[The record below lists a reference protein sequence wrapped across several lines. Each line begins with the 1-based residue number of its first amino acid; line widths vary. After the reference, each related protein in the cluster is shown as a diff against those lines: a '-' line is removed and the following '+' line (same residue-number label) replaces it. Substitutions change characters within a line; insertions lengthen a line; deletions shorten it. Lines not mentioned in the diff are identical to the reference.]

1 MDSTLLLNLGITV
14 GLGLLVGLQ
23 RERAADEVAGIRTFT
38 IIALLGFVCGVLS
51 SEVGDWIVPA
61 GLLALVGLIA
71 AAGALRA
78 HGTGT
83 VDSGITT
90 EVAALVLFAL
100 GTLLALDHTVLAL
113 VVGGGVAVLL
123 HWKEPMHAFAG
134 RIEGADFEAIFRLA
148 LIGLVILPVLPNRDM
163 GPAGVLNPF
172 EIWLMVVL
180 IVGISMAGYVA
191 FKLLGSRGGAVAA
204 GLLGGL
210 ISSTAT
216 TVSYARRSA
225 SDPGAEAASS
235 LVLLV
240 ASVVV
245 YGRVLA
251 EIAIV
256 APPYLSATAPPL
268 VAAMAVMAVLAV
280 IVALRVS
287 GTRAAG
293 LEREEPPS
301 ELRAAIAFGL
311 LYALV
316 LVSVA
321 LARERF
327 GPGALFGVAALS
339 GLTDMDA
346 ITLSTAQLM
355 NRDDLPP
362 ETGWRLI
369 MVGAMANLVFK
380 GGVVAALGSAE
391 LRRRIVVLFGA
402 SLAGSAAILL
412 LWPG

>member
-14 GLGLLVGLQ
+14 ALGLLVGLQ

-51 SEVGDWIVPA
+51 TEVGPWIVPA
-61 GLLALVGLIA
+61 GLLALVVLIA
-71 AAGALRA
+71 VAGALRA

-83 VDSGITT
+83 VDSGITP

-100 GTLLALDHTVLAL
+100 GTLLALDFTVLAL

-123 HWKEPMHAFAG
+123 HWKEPLHAFAG
-134 RIEGADFEAIFRLA
+134 RIGSQDFEAIFRLA
-148 LIGLVILPVLPNRDM
+148 LIGLVILPALPNRDM

-191 FKLLGSRGGAVAA
+191 FQLLGSRGGAVVA

-216 TVSYARRSA
+216 TVSYARRSSTA
-225 SDPGAEAASS
+225 PGSEAAAS
-235 LVLLV
+235 LVVLV

-251 EIAIV
+251 EIALV
-256 APPYLSATAPPL
+256 SPAYLRETAPPL
-268 VAAMAVMAVLAV
+268 VAAMTLMAALAV
-280 IVALRVS
+280 VVTLRLS
-287 GTRAAG
+287 GEHAAG
-293 LEREEPPS
+293 LESQEPPS

-321 LARERF
+321 VARERF
-327 GPGALFGVAALS
+327 GPGALYGVAALS

-362 ETGWRLI
+362 ATGWRLI
-369 MVGAMANLVFK
+369 LVGAMANLVFK
-380 GGVVAALGSAE
+380 GGVVAVLGSPE
-391 LRRRIVVLFGA
+391 LRRRVVLLFGV